1 MVAVIAVGF
10 VFLGLWQ
17 LDRHDEVRL
26 ANEEGASRM
35 SAEPVSLDEAL
46 RSAAGDYESLRYRQ
60 VEVTGEYAVE
70 DEVLIR
76 SRVHPDFGAGFHV
89 VTPLV
94 LDDGSA
100 VLVNRGWIPPHLA
113 EPPVAEAAH
122 VDPRAFGL
130 DCDAVLLPAPE
141 AGEVTVVGWIE
152 PTQERPRFG
161 PTDPPDGRLERLV
174 RIDVE
179 RIARQVP
186 YPLAPVYMVARGAG
200 EGLPEPIPVPTFDD
214 MGSHL
219 SYAIQWF
226 SFALIGLVGYGFLMR
241 NRMRQSRARSST
253 TS

>member
-46 RSAAGDYESLRYRQ
+46 LSAAGDYESLRYRQ

-113 EPPVAEAAH
+113 EPPVAEAA
-122 VDPRAFGL
+122 
-130 DCDAVLLPAPE
+130 PE

-179 RIARQVP
+179 RIAWQVP